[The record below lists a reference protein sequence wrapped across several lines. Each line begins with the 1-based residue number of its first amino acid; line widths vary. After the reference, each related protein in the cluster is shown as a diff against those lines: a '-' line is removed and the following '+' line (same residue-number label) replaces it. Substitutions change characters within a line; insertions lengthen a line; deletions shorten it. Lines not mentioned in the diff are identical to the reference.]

1 MEFIK
6 PNDHYSESQQLSILQ
21 NFHSIFAGTRIK
33 IKVQHIAVSRIKS
46 KIASPQHEI
55 IEEAKTVPDRPVG
68 FKRKLYNS
76 DIFAQ
81 NVTSAKRLIDQW
93 QVTKNISKRI
103 GAKVCFIPSKY
114 LNNNGNINVTYIAN
128 NVYVANEN

>member
-1 MEFIK
+1 M
-6 PNDHYSESQQLSILQ
+6 
-21 NFHSIFAGTRIK
+21 
-33 IKVQHIAVSRIKS
+33 AVSGIKS
-46 KIASPQHEI
+46 KIASPQNEI
-55 IEEAKTVPDRPVG
+55 IEEAKTAPDRPVG
-68 FKRKLYNS
+68 FKWKLYNS

-81 NVTSAKRLIDQW
+81 NVLSVKRVTDQW

-103 GAKVCFIPSKY
+103 GAKVCFIPSIY